1 VKFSSTVLTKIK
13 DSNRIA
19 IIGNGGNLAIAR
31 HVASDMT
38 RHLDKFCFAPE
49 AVHLTALGG
58 DGPWHH
64 QWVCQYAKHA
74 DLIIGITT
82 RINSPIAESLD
93 GRHAIL
99 IAPMKHW
106 RTETIIIEEKTYHEF
121 EVQTLSTCYDLM
133 EELGAELPKITI

>member
-1 VKFSSTVLTKIK
+1 MK
-13 DSNRIA
+13 DANRIA

-31 HVASDMT
+31 HVASDLG

-64 QWVCQYAKHA
+64 EWVKHYAKHA

-82 RINSPIAESLD
+82 RINSPIAEALD
-93 GRHAIL
+93 GRARYSICSNEAL
-99 IAPMKHW
+99 
-106 RTETIIIEEKTYHEF
+106 E
-121 EVQTLSTCYDLM
+121 D
-133 EELGAELPKITI
+133 